1 MNGMSLRQLRVFVAV
16 AADGG
21 IRVASDR
28 LHLSQPAVSMAL
40 SELERQLGTELFD
53 RERGRLHLNQRGR
66 KLLPLAREL
75 LERAEEFE
83 RQASGSG
90 GILSGELRLGA
101 SNTIGNY
108 LVGELLGAFIAA
120 HPEVVVRLSVDNT
133 DAIVGGVREHRLDV
147 GCVEGP
153 VVGAD
158 LDTRAWRDDELVIC
172 TRPSDPLARRKRLRT
187 EHFAGARWIVREPGS
202 GTRAISERALG
213 LLPAGEIV
221 LELGQS
227 EAIKQAVIAGM
238 GIACLPLVAIADAV
252 SAGRIVALR
261 TPFLDLRRRMSWV
274 TRRTTFRNPLFDAL
288 VARAKPQTASAKARI
303 VKPPRRVPS
312 ANRNRRG

>member
-1 MNGMSLRQLRVFVAV
+1 
-16 AADGG
+16 
-21 IRVASDR
+21 
-28 LHLSQPAVSMAL
+28 
-40 SELERQLGTELFD
+40 
-53 RERGRLHLNQRGR
+53 
-66 KLLPLAREL
+66 
-75 LERAEEFE
+75 
-83 RQASGSG
+83 
-90 GILSGELRLGA
+90 LRLGA
-101 SNTIGNY
+101 SNTVGNY
-108 LVGELLGAFIAA
+108 LVGELLGRFIAA

-133 DAIVGGVREHRLDV
+133 DTIVRDVREHKLDV

-153 VVGAD
+153 VVGAE
-158 LDTRAWRDDELVIC
+158 LDTRAWRDDELAIC
-172 TRPSDPLARRKRLRT
+172 TRPNDTLATRKRLRA

-202 GTRAISERALG
+202 GTRAVSERVLDV
-213 LLPAGEIV
+213 LPAGEIV

-274 TRRTTFRNPLFDAL
+274 TRRAASQDPLFDAL
-288 VARAKPQTASAKARI
+288 VEQAKPKAGTKAAKTVRL
-303 VKPPRRVPS
+303 PRRVPS